1 LRFPCFLQ
9 HSTTP
14 QQPHDYPIYDYLM
27 TGPIRYQDC
36 QPKGKAKVLFCVI
49 ILLTA

>member
-27 TGPIRYQDC
+27 NYLMPDHLMT
-36 QPKGKAKVLFCVI
+36 KGKAKVLFCVI